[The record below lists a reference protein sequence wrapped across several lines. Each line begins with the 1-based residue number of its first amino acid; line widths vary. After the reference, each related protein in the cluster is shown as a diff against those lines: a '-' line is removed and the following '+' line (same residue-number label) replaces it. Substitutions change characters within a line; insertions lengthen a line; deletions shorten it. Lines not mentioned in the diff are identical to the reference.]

1 MKVHSQDSTVPYYQV
16 YLGRSKYCLKGRLV
30 MGYSRI
36 MFTLSFVFLNGL
48 SLVQLFR
55 IDPKW
60 DIFSA
65 EIILIFLTDMFMIV
79 TVFSDP
85 GILPRLNSQVQ
96 KVMYTECYLIPLKP
110 KSTAELIIVNQTKL
124 CEFKFCDTCKIYK
137 TSTTAHCRRCDNCV
151 QGFDHHCVWL
161 GQCIGQRNYRYFYCF
176 ILFLTIMLTLFLIVQ
191 IQHLADTDD
200 YLIIELL
207 IYALNTFGFLV
218 FSTYLLVLH
227 TYFIFA
233 NKTTYEYL
241 TINRFVINHHK
252 LLFYQG
258 QGILLQ
264 RRLARWHQGVWQ
276 KLLKPIRSQFIS
288 FTQQVYCEVPSN
300 VQQQRVQ
307 QKIQFMYNDTMDKI
321 HMDDK
326 TKTYQ
331 SELCSVQQNR
341 QMLTSRQN
349 ETTFHQQEYDFRF
362 LKVESESN
370 GEQINQL
377 SHDSREEKQDLKI
390 YGLSKSQQIGYKDLQ
405 KGMATKFSKQFNDTQ
420 INKFDNLG

>member
-1 MKVHSQDSTVPYYQV
+1 MKIHSQDSTVPYYQV
-16 YLGRSKYCLKGRLV
+16 YLGKSKYCFKGRLV

-36 MFTLSFVFLNGL
+36 MFTLSFAFLNSL

-60 DIFSA
+60 DIFLA
-65 EIILIFLTDMFMIV
+65 EIILIFLTDAYCQ
-79 TVFSDP
+79 DQ
-85 GILPRLNSQVQ
+85 ILKFKR
-96 KVMYTECYLIPLKP
+96 YTECYLIPLRL
-110 KSTAELIIVNQTKL
+110 KSTAELILVSQTKL

-176 ILFLTIMLTLFLIVQ
+176 ILFLTIMLTFLLIVQ
-191 IQHLADTDD
+191 IKHLADMDD
-200 YLIIELL
+200 YFIIELL
-207 IYALNTFGFLV
+207 SYALNTFGFLL

-264 RRLARWHQGVWQ
+264 RRLTRWHQGVWQ

-288 FTQQVYCEVPSN
+288 FTSQVYCEVPSN

-307 QKIQFMYNDTMDKI
+307 QKIQFMYNDTIDKI

-377 SHDSREEKQDLKI
+377 SHDSREEKQNLKI
-390 YGLSKSQQIGYKDLQ
+390 YGLSKSQQIGYQDLQ
-405 KGMATKFSKQFNDTQ
+405 KEMATKFSKQLNDAQNQQ
-420 INKFDNLG
+420 I